1 MKKILTHLVGIV
13 FLISILAAVGCSPA
27 KVPPARDDL
36 SVVHIYVKA
45 VKIGEENHLELYDSN
60 DTTKSVIDD
69 LVTDVTD
76 NTQVFW
82 VLAESSGLKKI
93 VRIRPKKA
101 DGKIIPRNAKGIWLF
116 TRYKKHIVPDK
127 QTSNDKNRYYIK
139 VKDAK
144 GKKWEIDPYLRIRGT
159 DSSMPTRP

>member
-13 FLISILAAVGCSPA
+13 LLITILAAFGCGPA
-27 KVPPARDDL
+27 KVPPAKDDL

-60 DTTKSVIDD
+60 DTTNVVVDD

-76 NTQVFW
+76 NTQVYW
-82 VLAESSGLKKI
+82 ILVESSGLKKL
-93 VRIRPKKA
+93 VKIRPKKSDA
-101 DGKIIPRNAKGIWLF
+101 KIMHRKAKGIWLF
-116 TRYKKHIVPDK
+116 TGYKKHIVPDK
-127 QTSNDKNRYYIK
+127 QTINDKDRYYIK

-144 GKKWEIDPYLRIRGT
+144 GETWEIDPYLEI
-159 DSSMPTRP
+159 PP